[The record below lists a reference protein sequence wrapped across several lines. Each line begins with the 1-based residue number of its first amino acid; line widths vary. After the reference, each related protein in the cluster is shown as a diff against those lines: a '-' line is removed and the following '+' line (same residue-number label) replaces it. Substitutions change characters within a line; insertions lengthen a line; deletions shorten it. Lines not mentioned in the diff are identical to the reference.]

1 MQQMYETEARVEYEK
16 ARKQGQK
23 EYSSRTAR
31 GLRGT
36 LLVLDEVAE
45 QNRVMAY
52 VKRPTME
59 VPLSLVIGT
68 YTSSRAYSFSAG
80 FMPLHPE
87 GSEFS
92 HKWISLCAALL
103 EEGLRDAVQ
112 VYEYMWHYYV
122 VEGNKRVSV
131 LKHLGAPT
139 VRAEITRMIPQL
151 DADDPDTAVYYA
163 FLGYDQRGLFKG
175 ARLSTAEKYRQL
187 EELERFLLKDAPE
200 GTVVDYNN
208 IYLQF
213 HAACFKVQPK
223 MPVGDVMLEY
233 LRLYGIPYETVLSEI
248 TSRIQ
253 AMQPQ
258 LELLSQPEKEP
269 TLVLDPKEE
278 VAETF
283 VQRLFSPRRTARILF
298 GYEDGRTE
306 RNWIGAHEKGRRA
319 MQEEMGTRVETRFL
333 DHLTPE
339 NCYDMLSQQT
349 DTDLVLVTSTRLAT
363 PALRFALEHPDIMT
377 LVYSRVRQDSR
388 ISTYYGRYYEV
399 VFLCGVAAGYLTQT
413 GKVAYITPH
422 TNKRFTPDINAF
434 GMGVKTVNPRAE
446 VILVQKNVSPFDPTT
461 CRLGLLE
468 AAAQGADV
476 ALTPLYEGLELPGI
490 PEDAFSAVTMLE
502 GDGRPVRYICSP
514 AWDWGRFYTEIA
526 RSYLNNSLDVLKFIG
541 RDEAGVAGLWWGLGT
556 GVLRFRMAETLH
568 PAAQNLLDY
577 LRNSISLGR
586 FNPFHGPIMD
596 RDGALRVPGKSDPKP
611 YDILNMEWIAD
622 FIRII
627 E

>member
-1 MQQMYETEARVEYEK
+1 MQHVFEVEARSEYEK

-23 EYSSRTAR
+23 DYSARTAR

-59 VPLSLVIGT
+59 IPLSLIIGT
-68 YTSSRAYSFSAG
+68 YTSSRAYSFSAS
-80 FMPLHPE
+80 FLPLHHE

-92 HKWISLCAALL
+92 YKWIALYAALL
-103 EEGLRDAVQ
+103 EEGLRDAIQ

-151 DADDPDTAVYYA
+151 DPDDPDTAVYYA
-163 FLGYDQRGLFKG
+163 FLHYDRKGLFKG
-175 ARLSTAEKYRQL
+175 VRLSTAEKYRHL
-187 EELERFLLKDAPE
+187 EEMERFLVKDAPE
-200 GTVVDYNN
+200 GTTVDYNN

-213 HAACFKVQPK
+213 HSACAQVQPAL
-223 MPVGDVMLEY
+223 PVGDVMLEY
-233 LRLYGIPYETVLSEI
+233 FRLYGIPYDTVLSEI
-248 TSRIQ
+248 TSRVL

-258 LELLSQPEKEP
+258 LELISQPDKEP

-278 VAETF
+278 VTESL
-283 VQRLFSPRRTARILF
+283 VSRLFSPRRTARILF
-298 GYEDGRTE
+298 GYEEGRTE
-306 RNWIGAHEKGRRA
+306 SNWIGAHEKGRRA
-319 MQEEMGTRVETRFL
+319 MQQEMGARVETRYL
-333 DHLTPE
+333 DHLSID
-339 NCYDMLSQQT
+339 NCYETLSQNT
-349 DTDLVLVTSTRLAT
+349 DTDLVLLTSTNLAT

-388 ISTYYGRYYEV
+388 LSTYYGRYYEV
-399 VFLCGVAAGYLTQT
+399 VFLCGVAAGFMTKT
-413 GKVAYITPH
+413 GKVAYVTPQ
-422 TNKRFTPDINAF
+422 TDKRYTPDVNAF
-434 GMGVKTVNPRAE
+434 GLGVKSVNPRAE
-446 VILVQKNVSPFDPTT
+446 VMLVQKNVSPFDPAS
-461 CRLGLLE
+461 CRLGLVE

-476 ALTPLYEGLELPGI
+476 ALTPRYDRLDLPGV
-490 PEDAFSAVTMLE
+490 PDDAFSAVVEIDE
-502 GDGRPVRYICSP
+502 GGRPFRYICSP
-514 AWDWGRFYTEIA
+514 AWDWGRYYTEIA

-541 RDEAGVAGLWWGLGT
+541 RDEAGVAGLWWGIGT
-556 GVLRFRMAETLH
+556 GVLRFRMAEAVH
-568 PAAQNLLDY
+568 PAAQNLLHY
-577 LRNSISLGR
+577 LRNSIALGR
-586 FNPFHGPIMD
+586 FNPFHGPVFD
-596 RDGALRVPGKSDPKP
+596 RDGVLRVASKSDPKP